1 MLHKIDW
8 FWKGFLNSYTQIFF
22 SDNKLFAA
30 LLIPV
35 TFIDF
40 YAGLFGLT
48 SVLFTNII
56 GYFIGFD
63 TQKIQKG
70 YYGFNSLLVGLGLG
84 IYYEPGLVLF
94 ILVLIAAIFTL
105 FISVTIEG
113 VIGKYYLP
121 HLSLPFVFALWLLM
135 LSSREFYA
143 LSLNERWIYTLND
156 LYIIGGPSLVSVYE
170 WWNQLLIPS
179 PLRSYFLSLGAILF
193 QFSVLSGI
201 IIAIGLLI
209 YSRIAFTLSLIGFF
223 GAWLFYWLIGAEI
236 SEVGY
241 SYIGFNYILTAIALG
256 GFFII
261 PNIQSYI
268 WVIVVVPM
276 VAIVTISMDSFLSF
290 FQLPVYA
297 LPFNI
302 TVLIFLYILQ
312 FRVNNKSKLYTW
324 FVQRNSPER
333 NLYSFLNYRERFAV
347 YSEIP
352 VALPFFGEWV
362 VTQAHNGEYTHKGE
376 WKHAWDFEMTDEDGK
391 TFKNNGDFP
400 DDYYC
405 FNKPVTVPAE
415 GIVEEVIDNIDDNLI
430 GKRNLAQNW
439 GNTVVIRHL
448 DNLYTK
454 LSHLKKGSVK
464 VSRGDRVR
472 TGDVMGLCGNSGNSP
487 YPHLHFQLQTTPHIG
502 SKTLE
507 YPITN
512 YNLKKNSGKKLIETG
527 IPGKG
532 DHVSNVQINASLKNA
547 FNLVPG
553 RLMEFDVEGLKTRKV
568 KWEVKI
574 DNHLNR
580 YIECLQ
586 TGSKA
591 FFKHESAMLHFL
603 HFEGERTS
611 LLYYFYLS
619 AYKISFGFENG
630 LILEDRYPVNQI
642 FNPVK
647 IILHDFTAPFFQ
659 YLEGNVEIRYPEKNH
674 HFEISDIQLDGT
686 IKKKLFGRTISQMSF
701 LFRLN
706 NDGLQ
711 DFHFSGNNH
720 QIKARCEK

>member
-1 MLHKIDW
+1 MLQKIDW
-8 FWKGFLNSYTQIFF
+8 FRKGFLNSYTQIFF

-40 YAGLFGLT
+40 YAGLFGLIC
-48 SVLFTNII
+48 VLFTNLI
-56 GYFIGFD
+56 GYLIGLD
-63 TQKIQKG
+63 TYKIQKG

-84 IYYEPGLVLF
+84 IYYEPGVILL
-94 ILVLIAAIFTL
+94 ILVLLAAIFTL

-156 LYIIGGPSLVSVYE
+156 LFIIGGPSLVSMYE
-170 WWNQLLIPS
+170 WWNQLMIPS

-209 YSRIAFTLSLIGFF
+209 YSRIAFSLSLLGFF
-223 GAWLFYWLIGAEI
+223 AAWLFYWLIGAEI

-241 SYIGFNYILTAIALG
+241 SYVGFNYILTAIALG

-261 PNIQSYI
+261 PNIQSYF
-268 WVIVVVPM
+268 WVILVVPM

-290 FQLPVYA
+290 FHLPVYA

-302 TVLIFLYILQ
+302 TVLIFLYVLQ
-312 FRVNNKSKLYTW
+312 FRVNDKSRLYTW
-324 FVQRNSPER
+324 FIQRNSPER
-333 NLYSFLNYRERFAV
+333 NLYSFLNYHERFAG
-347 YSEIP
+347 YSEKP
-352 VALPFFGEWV
+352 LKLPFFGEWT
-362 VTQAHNGEYTHKGE
+362 VTQGHNGEYTHKDD
-376 WKHAWDFEMTDEDGK
+376 WKHAWDFEMADDDGK

-405 FNKPVTVPAE
+405 FDKSVIAAGD
-415 GIVEEVIDNIDDNLI
+415 GIIEEVIDDIDDNII
-430 GKRNLAQNW
+430 GKRNLIQNW
-439 GNTVVIRHL
+439 GNTVVIKHA
-448 DNLYTK
+448 DSLYSK
-454 LSHLKKGSVK
+454 LSHLKQGSVK
-464 VSRGDRVR
+464 VKRGDRVR
-472 TGDVMGLCGNSGNSP
+472 TGDVVGLCGNSGNSP
-487 YPHLHFQLQTTPHIG
+487 YPHLHFQIQATPHIG
-502 SKTLE
+502 SKTLN

-512 YNLKKNSGKKLIETG
+512 YYQTKNSGKKLVEVG
-527 IPGKG
+527 IPKKG
-532 DHVSNVQINASLKNA
+532 DHLSNIQINTALKKA
-547 FNLVPG
+547 FELVPG
-553 RLMEFDVEGLKTRKV
+553 RLMEFNIEGLKTPGV

-574 DNHLNR
+574 DNQLNR
-580 YIECLQ
+580 YIECLE

-591 FFKHESAMLHFL
+591 YFKHEPAMVHFL
-603 HFEGERTS
+603 YFDGERSS

-630 LILEDRYPVNQI
+630 LILKDRYPVNMI
-642 FNPVK
+642 FKPWEMFF
-647 IILHDFTAPFFQ
+647 HDFIAPFFRF
-659 YLEGNVEIRYPEKNH
+659 LEGNYKISYPGKNDL
-674 HFEISDIQLDGT
+674 FDTSDIQLTGT
-686 IKKKLFGRTISQMSF
+686 ITKKVFGRKISEMVF
-701 LFRLN
+701 RFRLN
-706 NDGLQ
+706 KNGLQ
-711 DFHFSGNNH
+711 DFHFSEKNL
-720 QIKARCEK
+720 QIKAICEK